1 MFLLKIY
8 LLYVIQALWV
18 FSSLL
23 TELPGP
29 SPQHRHTSLHS
40 TFAFYFSMAKGSLLF
55 LGTPFGQSGRWTR
68 TLRDWAVG
76 NSELAWASVTFCF
89 CVFLYVPGTWWITT
103 RPRCLHFLSQRGLSD
118 RVMRPWT
125 SAASRSGCINSCGKQ
140 GRGGKWEVT
149 EAKEA
154 QPAAPRSG
162 IAARGRP
169 EETPAAR
176 EKQIDSQ
183 WLI

>member
-1 MFLLKIY
+1 MKHIY

-23 TELPGP
+23 IELPLP
-29 SPQHRHTSLHS
+29 SPPPGIATPPSSPPLL
-40 TFAFYFSMAKGSLLF
+40 FPSMAKWSLLF
-55 LGTPFGQSGRWTR
+55 PGTPFGQSGRWMT

-76 NSELAWASVTFCF
+76 NSELAWASGHTFCF
-89 CVFLYVPGTWWITT
+89 CSFLYVPGTWWITT
-103 RPRCLHFLSQRGLSD
+103 RPRCLHFLSQRGLND
-118 RVMRPWT
+118 RVMRLWT

-140 GRGGKWEVT
+140 GPGGKWEAT

-154 QPAAPRSG
+154 QPAARSG
-162 IAARGRP
+162 IAGRGRP